1 MRHIPKD
8 NLPRSH
14 VIAASHDP
22 EGFREAL
29 AFNAVS
35 FNEGVGTYTMRD
47 GPDAGKRIEEPCFI
61 FDKAFLSL
69 LHSSTPFLLIQESV
83 LVLSPYDHSLN
94 GNPASLYYINGLKP
108 DEPLGVFRSV
118 PESVAIN
125 AGDFSCVG
133 GRYFTCLPEA
143 LAREVGHRL
152 FTRDEVEAG
161 RIFSASGEHWP
172 QPNEDVNASEP
183 GHVNSPAEVIEQAGD
198 APDIS
203 RRGGIGSYFGR

>member
-1 MRHIPKD
+1 MRHTPKD

-29 AFNAVS
+29 AYNAVS

-47 GPDAGKRIEEPCFI
+47 GPDAGQCVEEPCFV
-61 FDKAFLSL
+61 FDKAFLAL
-69 LHSSTPFLLIQESV
+69 LHSSTPFLNKQESV
-83 LVLSPYDHSLN
+83 LVLEPYDYALN
-94 GNPASLYYINGLKP
+94 GRPATLHYLDGLKP

-125 AGDFSCVG
+125 AGDFSRVG
-133 GRYFTCLPEA
+133 GNYFVCLPEA

-172 QPNEDVNASEP
+172 QPTADVNASERDL
-183 GHVNSPAEVIEQAGD
+183 GD
-198 APDIS
+198 
-203 RRGGIGSYFGR
+203 GGIYRIV